1 MAIFDIYSKRRRR
14 LRGEI
19 PDVYQYDNMPPP
31 FRVQVVNILQD
42 VLGVTTAR
50 GGIHLSFDPTEK
62 WFNAIYKSLAREYGV
77 FQLHKQGNTSQEIVF
92 DFLLST
98 EVEKVLDVIEISL
111 QLAYELE
118 SNNERLSCVP
128 DAEQNLDEAVDELNA
143 RFREHGIGYRF
154 ESGQVV
160 RIDSEFLHQEVVKP
174 ALHLLKASHFAGAEQ
189 EFHKAHEHY
198 RHQRFQESINESL
211 KALESTLKVI
221 CKRKGW
227 SFSERDVASKL
238 IQIVFDRG
246 LIPNYLQS
254 QFNGLRTILE
264 GGVPTIRNRD
274 SGHGTGTT
282 PRQVPAHLAA
292 YALHLTASAIVFLAG
307 AAKK

>member
-1 MAIFDIYSKRRRR
+1 MAIIDIYSKRRKR
-14 LRGEI
+14 LRGKL
-19 PDVYQYDNMPPP
+19 PDVYQYDDMPGPL
-31 FRVQVVNILQD
+31 RVQIVQILQD
-42 VLGVTTAR
+42 VLGVTSEVTR
-50 GGIHLSFDPTEK
+50 LIDPTEN
-62 WFNAIYKSLAREYGV
+62 WFKAIHKVLAREYGM
-77 FQLHKQGNTSQEIVF
+77 FQLHKEGRTSQAIIF
-92 DFLLST
+92 NFLLQT
-98 EVEKVLDVIEISL
+98 DVEKVIDVIEVSL
-111 QLAYELE
+111 HVAYELE
-118 SNNERLSCVP
+118 SDNERLRCVP
-128 DAEQNLDEAVDELNA
+128 GAEQNLDEVVDELNA
-143 RFREHGIGYRF
+143 RFREHSIGYRF
-154 ESGQVV
+154 EPEIGKVV
-160 RIDSEFLHQEVVKP
+160 RVDSELLHQEVVKP
-174 ALHLLKASHFAGAEQ
+174 SLHLLRASHFAGAEQ

-221 CKRKGW
+221 CKRKRW

-246 LIPNYLQS
+246 LIPNYLES

-264 GGVPTIRNRD
+264 GGVPAIRNRD

-292 YALHLTASAIVFLAG
+292 YALHQTASAIVFLAE

>member
-1 MAIFDIYSKRRRR
+1 MVVFDTYSKRQKR

-19 PDVYQYDNMPPP
+19 PDVYQYDNLPQP
-31 FRVQVVNILQD
+31 FRIQVVYFLRDLLGRFGYPNSTDQWYQEVHKILA
-42 VLGVTTAR
+42 T
-50 GGIHLSFDPTEK
+50 
-62 WFNAIYKSLAREYGV
+62 EYGKLR
-77 FQLHKQGNTSQEIVF
+77 LHEQGGNDEEIIVN
-92 DFLLST
+92 FLLET
-98 EVEKVLDVIEISL
+98 TVEKVMDLIEVSFHVADKSRTRLGVPGIVLDPN
-111 QLAYELE
+111 QPA
-118 SNNERLSCVP
+118 
-128 DAEQNLDEAVDELNA
+128 AELNV

-154 ESGQVV
+154 ESGQVL
-160 RIDSEFLHQEVVKP
+160 RIDSEFLHQEAVKP
-174 ALHLLKASHFAGAEQ
+174 ALHLLKAAHFAGAEK
-189 EFHKAHEHY
+189 EFHTAHKHY

-221 CKRKGW
+221 CTRKEW
-227 SFSERDVASKL
+227 SFSERDTASKL
-238 IQIVFDRG
+238 IQIVFGHG

-292 YALHLTASAIVFLAG
+292 YSLHLTASAIVFLAE
-307 AAKK
+307 AAGD